1 MIITGHFIPSL
12 TLKKRRDRQSHLL
25 LFLSLP
31 TFVPSLAAS
40 CKGLSHKCCLLSV
53 NFRRENRAKPTISSA
68 FIMASFFIYLGK
80 ITLKQGFQPR
90 RYGHSGQENVGV
102 GGGRG
107 LPCAL

>member
-80 ITLKQGFQPR
+80 ITLKQGFPASALWTFWT
-90 RYGHSGQENVGV
+90 GKCWG